1 MLPKKFRLTK
11 RKDFEKVLA
20 EGKILQG
27 EFFGLAVSQD
37 ERNENPKVG
46 FIISNKVSKKAVE
59 RNRIR
64 RILRE
69 ATKKEIEEL
78 PQKSLL
84 VFLAKKNAAGTE
96 AQKLNGDAQKLL
108 ERVRRK

>member
-11 RKDFEKVLA
+11 KRDFEKVLA
-20 EGKILQG
+20 EGKIIQG

-78 PQKSLL
+78 SQKSLL
-84 VFLAKKNAAGTE
+84 VFLAKKSAVGVSARR
-96 AQKLNGDAQKLL
+96 LSRDAQKLL
-108 ERVRRK
+108 ERVVK